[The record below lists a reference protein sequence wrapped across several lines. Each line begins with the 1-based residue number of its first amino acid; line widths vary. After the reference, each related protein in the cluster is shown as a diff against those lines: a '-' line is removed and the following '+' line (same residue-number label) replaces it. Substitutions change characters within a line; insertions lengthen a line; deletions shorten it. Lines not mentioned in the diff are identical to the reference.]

1 MDARDGATAA
11 FVIPHRLAPSR
22 VRAKATASRA
32 MAFGT
37 IARARAS
44 LSRRPRRTM
53 GDVGKTIAEKKDRF
67 DAWLKAQSDAVRATR
82 ASDAR
87 GTMRGDR
94 APILSSARRR

>member
-11 FVIPHRLAPSR
+11 FVIPIDSPRPAY
-22 VRAKATASRA
+22 AKATSSRA